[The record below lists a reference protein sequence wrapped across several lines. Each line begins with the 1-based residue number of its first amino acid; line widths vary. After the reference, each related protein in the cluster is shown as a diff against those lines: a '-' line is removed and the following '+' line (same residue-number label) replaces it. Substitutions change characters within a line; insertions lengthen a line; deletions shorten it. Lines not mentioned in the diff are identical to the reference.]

1 MKRSLFHAAAVASIA
16 IACGMQAHAATEA
29 KPIMIKEIGE
39 INAIQVTATVEA
51 IDLKN
56 RIVTLKAENG
66 NSQTVTVSKEAR
78 NLDQVKVGDIVTI
91 TYYEA
96 VAIDAKRTDAP
107 PSVTET
113 TEGARAEKGAKPG
126 GVVLRRIHV
135 VTSVLG
141 NNPETQTVAVR
152 GPLGHI
158 TQVKIRDPK
167 VFAELKGGG
176 QIDLTYVEGL
186 AIDVK
191 AAPKKK

>member
-1 MKRSLFHAAAVASIA
+1 MKRSLIHAAVVATLAFAATLPAHAAA
-16 IACGMQAHAATEA
+16 EA

-66 NSQTVTVSKEAR
+66 NSQTVSVSKEAR

-96 VAIDAKRTDAP
+96 VAIDAKRTDAA

-126 GVVLRRIHV
+126 GVVLRRIHI

-141 NNPETQTVAVR
+141 HNADTQTVAVR

-176 QIDLTYVEGL
+176 NIDLTYVEGL